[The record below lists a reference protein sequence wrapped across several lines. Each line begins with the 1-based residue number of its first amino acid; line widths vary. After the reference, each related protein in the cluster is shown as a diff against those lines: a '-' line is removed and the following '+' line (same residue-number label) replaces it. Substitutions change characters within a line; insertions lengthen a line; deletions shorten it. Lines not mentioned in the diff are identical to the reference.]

1 LAKELQQPSF
11 DMAQQVHM
19 VMGFPRR
26 HYFFSPPHD
35 ARVLS
40 MRPQKTFDDPTFAAC
55 QIEALEPLIN
65 MAYKDFFNGSVLGLN
80 PVVFL
85 AFYE

>member
-1 LAKELQQPSF
+1 MQ
-11 DMAQQVHM
+11 
-19 VMGFPRR
+19 
-26 HYFFSPPHD
+26 
-35 ARVLS
+35 
-40 MRPQKTFDDPTFAAC
+40 PQKTFDDTTFAAR

-85 AFYE
+85 PFYKKRG

>member
-1 LAKELQQPSF
+1 
-11 DMAQQVHM
+11 
-19 VMGFPRR
+19 MGFPWH

-40 MRPQKTFDDPTFAAC
+40 MQPQKTFDDTTFAAR

-85 AFYE
+85 PFYKKRE